1 MLVLGIDPGTR
12 VTGYGLVRSE
22 SGAMECAE
30 FGVIKNSASL
40 PLVECY
46 ARIFEGIDELLKS
59 YDVTT
64 VAVESQFFYKNARSA
79 LKIGEARSAAVLPA
93 ALRRIPVMEYSPT
106 RVKKAV
112 VGIGAATKDQV
123 QAMVTNM
130 LKIKDT
136 RMLPDASDALAIA
149 ITHIHA
155 LKYGQTITDAEEK

>member
-22 SGAMECAE
+22 MGAMECAE

-64 VAVESQFFYKNARSA
+64 VAVESLFFYKNARSA

>member
-12 VTGYGLVRSE
+12 VTGYGLIRFENNV
-22 SGAMECAE
+22 MECAE
-30 FGVIKNSASL
+30 FGVIKNSAAL
-40 PLVECY
+40 PLIECY
-46 ARIFEGIDELLKS
+46 ARIFEGIDEIVKS
-59 YDVTT
+59 YDVAT

-93 ALRRIPVMEYSPT
+93 ALRRIPVLEYSPT

-123 QAMVTNM
+123 QSMIKNM
-130 LKIKDT
+130 LKIKNE

-149 ITHIHA
+149 MTHIHA
-155 LKYGQTITDAEEK
+155 LKYPQPLDDK

>member
-22 SGAMECAE
+22 MGAMECAE
-30 FGVIKNSASL
+30 FGVIKNSANL

-112 VGIGAATKDQV
+112 VGIGLGPSIGTEA
-123 QAMVTNM
+123 
-130 LKIKDT
+130 
-136 RMLPDASDALAIA
+136 P
-149 ITHIHA
+149 
-155 LKYGQTITDAEEK
+155 

>member
-22 SGAMECAE
+22 GNVLECAE

-40 PLVECY
+40 PLIECY
-46 ARIFEGIDELLKS
+46 ARIFEGIDEILKS
-59 YDVTT
+59 YDVAT
-64 VAVESQFFYKNARSA
+64 VAVESQFFYKNAHSA

-93 ALRRIPVMEYSPT
+93 ALRRIPVLEYSPT

-123 QAMVTNM
+123 QSMIKNM
-130 LKIKDT
+130 LKIKNE

-149 ITHIHA
+149 MTHIHA
-155 LKYGQTITDAEEK
+155 LKYPQPLDDK

>member
-22 SGAMECAE
+22 GNVLECAE
-30 FGVIKNSASL
+30 FGVIKNSAAL
-40 PLVECY
+40 PLIECY
-46 ARIFEGIDELLKS
+46 ARIFEGIDEIVKS
-59 YDVTT
+59 YDVST

-112 VGIGAATKDQV
+112 VGIGAATKEQV
-123 QAMVTNM
+123 QGMVKNM
-130 LKIKDT
+130 LKIKNEK
-136 RMLPDASDALAIA
+136 MLPDASDALAIA

-155 LKYGQTITDAEEK
+155 LKYPNFKE

>member
-22 SGAMECAE
+22 GNVLECAE
-30 FGVIKNSASL
+30 FGVIKNSAAL
-40 PLVECY
+40 PLIECY
-46 ARIFEGIDELLKS
+46 ARIFEGIDEIVKS
-59 YDVTT
+59 YDVST

-93 ALRRIPVMEYSPT
+93 ALRRIPVLEYSPT

-112 VGIGAATKDQV
+112 VGIGAATKEQV
-123 QAMVTNM
+123 QGMVKNM
-130 LKIKDT
+130 LKIKNEK
-136 RMLPDASDALAIA
+136 MLPDASDALAIA

-155 LKYGQTITDAEEK
+155 LNYPNFKE

>member
-155 LKYGQTITDAEEK
+155 LKYGQTIIDAEEK

>member
-22 SGAMECAE
+22 MGAMECAE
-30 FGVIKNSASL
+30 FGVIKNSANL

-130 LKIKDT
+130 LRIKDT

>member
-12 VTGYGLVRSE
+12 VTGYGLIRFENNV
-22 SGAMECAE
+22 MECAE

-40 PLVECY
+40 PL
-46 ARIFEGIDELLKS
+46 IFEGIDEILKS
-59 YDVTT
+59 YDVAT

-93 ALRRIPVMEYSPT
+93 ALRRIPVLEYSPT

-123 QAMVTNM
+123 QSMIKNM
-130 LKIKDT
+130 LKIKNE

-149 ITHIHA
+149 MTHIHA
-155 LKYGQTITDAEEK
+155 LKYPQPLDDK

>member
-22 SGAMECAE
+22 SGVIECAE

-155 LKYGQTITDAEEK
+155 LKYGQTINDAEEK

>member
-1 MLVLGIDPGTR
+1 MLILGIDPGTR

-22 SGAMECAE
+22 SGIMECAE

-79 LKIGEARSAAVLPA
+79 KESFQDKVIM
-93 ALRRIPVMEYSPT
+93 I
-106 RVKKAV
+106 
-112 VGIGAATKDQV
+112 I
-123 QAMVTNM
+123 
-130 LKIKDT
+130 
-136 RMLPDASDALAIA
+136 
-149 ITHIHA
+149 
-155 LKYGQTITDAEEK
+155 

>member
-1 MLVLGIDPGTR
+1 MLILGIDPGTR

-22 SGAMECAE
+22 SGVMECAE

-155 LKYGQTITDAEEK
+155 LKYGQTINDAEEK

>member
-22 SGAMECAE
+22 GNVLECAE
-30 FGVIKNSASL
+30 FGVIKNSAAL
-40 PLVECY
+40 PLIECY
-46 ARIFEGIDELLKS
+46 ARIFEGIDEIVKS
-59 YDVTT
+59 YDVST

-112 VGIGAATKDQV
+112 VGIGAATKEQV
-123 QAMVTNM
+123 QGMVKNM
-130 LKIKDT
+130 LKIKNEK
-136 RMLPDASDALAIA
+136 MLPDASDALAIA

-155 LKYGQTITDAEEK
+155 LNYPNFKE

>member
-22 SGAMECAE
+22 SGVMECAE

-64 VAVESQFFYKNARSA
+64 
-79 LKIGEARSAAVLPA
+79 
-93 ALRRIPVMEYSPT
+93 EYSPP

>member
-22 SGAMECAE
+22 SGVMECAE

-155 LKYGQTITDAEEK
+155 LKYGQTINDAEEK